1 MVSACRGDHG
11 GAGSLPP
18 GRARLPEP
26 AGKLFRRGSRTPRR
40 LDASGPRAGTAAG
53 PIPRPR
59 LIDPDAGAAH
69 LLDSA
74 ERVLAVL
81 AEQVSL
87 VRTTDADPLA
97 KARVIGYL
105 AGLGLR
111 AVELVDHE
119 TRIAELEARLADR
132 AEERTA

>member
-1 MVSACRGDHG
+1 MPYRD
-11 GAGSLPP
+11 PERR
-18 GRARLPEP
+18 RAAQREW
-26 AGKLFRRGSRTPRR
+26 ARRR
-40 LDASGPRAGTAAG
+40 RAGTADG
-53 PIPRPR
+53 STKRPR
-59 LIDPDAGAAH
+59 LIDPEAGAAH

-81 AEQVSL
+81 AEQVAL

-119 TRIAELEARLADR
+119 TRIAELEARLMDR
-132 AEERTA
+132 PEECSA